1 MPMNELYFYDCNLN
15 IKSFARML
23 ENPTQCYKFFWLDSI
38 MQLVARG
45 ENEFT
50 FLEVFAGMIA
60 DTWYAVKEYH
70 LKLGPKSADG
80 TSENLLE
87 KAVNKLSK
95 NVDVKNDEARD
106 IIVEK
111 IKSNSK
117 CVNAELQKLAENV
130 PYRLLSSF
138 VKELGGNNPLWNN
151 KGKLISYFE
160 IVNTRLCLP
169 YVIKQARGL
178 DKKVIINKKWH
189 NFLVDNMVT
198 IRGWIKLKK
207 IKYLQDRNPGVPGL
221 IYKLEPEKDKERKLE
236 NVRKLWDCVI
246 DINGVGFADIY
257 SGQSIENKYDIDHF
271 IPWSY
276 VANDE
281 LWNLIPMDGNL
292 NSAKNNKLPDWNTY
306 YKKFC
311 DKQYT
316 LNETVQA
323 NEKAR
328 DLFEKCKQHNLNS
341 IWPLEE
347 LYIQEIEKEKF
358 SNVLYG
364 RLHPIYESAM
374 TQGYDIWE
382 RSF

>member
-1 MPMNELYFYDCNLN
+1 MDELYFYDCNLN
-15 IKSFARML
+15 IKSFAGML

-60 DTWYAVKEYH
+60 DAWYAVKEYH
-70 LKLGPKSADG
+70 LRLGPKSVDG
-80 TSENLLE
+80 TSSNLLE
-87 KAVNKLSK
+87 RAVNKISE
-95 NVDVKNDEARD
+95 NVDVKNDESRD
-106 IIVEK
+106 IIIEK
-111 IKSNSK
+111 IKCNSK
-117 CVNAELQKLAENV
+117 CVNSEMQDLAKNV

-138 VKELGGNNPLWNN
+138 VKELGGNNPLWS
-151 KGKLISYFE
+151 KTGKLISYFE
-160 IVNTRLCLP
+160 MINKKRCLL
-169 YVIKQARGL
+169 YTIENGRGL
-178 DKKVIINKKWH
+178 TKKVIINKLWN
-189 NFLVDNMVT
+189 NFLIDNMVT
-198 IRGWIKLKK
+198 IRGWIKMKK

-246 DINGVGFADIY
+246 DINGVGFKDIY
-257 SGQSIENKYDIDHF
+257 SERHIEKKYEIDHF

-281 LWNLIPMDGNL
+281 LWNLIPMDENL
-292 NSAKNNKLPDWNTY
+292 NSSKNNKLPDWDAY

-311 DKQYT
+311 DNQYI
-316 LNETVQA
+316 LNETIQT

-328 DLFEKCKQHNLNS
+328 EKFEKCKQHNLNS

-347 LYIQEIEKEKF
+347 LYIQKIGKERF
-358 SNVLYG
+358 FNVLYG

-374 TQGYDIWE
+374 TQEYDIWKNCLI
-382 RSF
+382 

>member
-1 MPMNELYFYDCNLN
+1 
-15 IKSFARML
+15 ML

-60 DTWYAVKEYH
+60 DAWYAVKEYH
-70 LKLGPKSADG
+70 LRLGPKSVDG
-80 TSENLLE
+80 TSSNLLE
-87 KAVNKLSK
+87 RAVNKLSE
-95 NVDVKNDEARD
+95 NVDVKNDESRD
-106 IIVEK
+106 IIIEK
-111 IKSNSK
+111 IKCNSK
-117 CVNAELQKLAENV
+117 CVNSEMQDLAKNV

-138 VKELGGNNPLWNN
+138 VKELGGNNPLWSKTGN
-151 KGKLISYFE
+151 LISYFE
-160 IVNTRLCLP
+160 M
-169 YVIKQARGL
+169 
-178 DKKVIINKKWH
+178 INKKRCLLYTIENGRGLTKKVVVNKLWN
-189 NFLVDNMVT
+189 NFLIDNMVT
-198 IRGWIKLKK
+198 IRGWIKMKK

-221 IYKLEPEKDKERKLE
+221 IYKLEPEKDNERKLE
-236 NVRKLWDCVI
+236 NVRKLWECVI
-246 DINGVGFADIY
+246 DINGVGFKDIY
-257 SGQSIENKYDIDHF
+257 SERHIEKKYEIDHF

-292 NSAKNNKLPDWNTY
+292 NSSKNNKLPDWDAY

-311 DKQYT
+311 DNQYI
-316 LNETVQA
+316 LNETIQT

-328 DLFEKCKQHNLNS
+328 EKFEKCKQHNLNS

-347 LYIQEIEKEKF
+347 LYIQKIEKERF
-358 SNVLYG
+358 FNVLYG

-374 TQGYDIWE
+374 TQGYDIWKNCLK
-382 RSF
+382 

>member
-1 MPMNELYFYDCNLN
+1 
-15 IKSFARML
+15 ML

-60 DTWYAVKEYH
+60 DAWYAVKEYH

-106 IIVEK
+106 IIIEK

-117 CVNAELQKLAENV
+117 CVNAELQSLAKNV

-138 VKELGGNNPLWNN
+138 VQELGGNNPLWNST
-151 KGKLISYFE
+151 GKIIDYFE

-281 LWNLIPMDGNL
+281 LWNLIPMDRNL
-292 NSAKNNKLPDWNTY
+292 NSAKNNKLPDLNTY

-382 RSF
+382 RNF